1 MPITATPYDGKFG
14 EKKTLNYINITNS
27 GTGITKDTTPPRV
40 TLIGS
45 SIVTVYSGSTYVD
58 SGAIWSDNV
67 DGSGTSLTGSYG
79 NTGSFQSTGSVNTSL
94 TGSYTIKYLKID
106 ATGNSGSV
114 SRTVN
119 VVGSDD
125 HNILQADISGTGT
138 VGIPGDT

>member
-1 MPITATPYDGKFG
+1 M
-14 EKKTLNYINITNS
+14 NYINITNS